1 MNINCPYCGTEYEI
15 AQKDFA
21 RSATC
26 EASGNNFVI
35 GAKSEVGTNA
45 ANKALQSVSVRSS
58 NNIAIW
64 VCIAIRATVIFFLI
78 ACFCVAPASGE
89 DNAYPRSA
97 KEAIAGALANVR
109 NRYHTK
115 LDHYG
120 LTESYFDDTSGIC
133 DLMLIENQRWMKY
146 QIVYYRSTDEI
157 LWPRTMPKG
166 VAKDLMQD
174 RLLIQKYELGLY
186 NEERGCNRSD
196 RGQITDV
203 EERKVRV
210 QALYHQHGIDKEFDP
225 TKDPTKIKETQAERP
240 KPAYKPLW
248 EEESL
253 TPEQQAL
260 EERLKKEGDADLAAL
275 LKRQKQRTIAE
286 QSQIRRM
293 ATLPYCQH

>member
-64 VCIAIRATVIFFLI
+64 VCIAIRATVIFFSY
-78 ACFCVAPASGE
+78 CMFCVVPASGA
-89 DNAYPRSA
+89 DNTYPRSA
-97 KEAIAGALANVR
+97 KEAIAGALVNVR
-109 NRYHTK
+109 NRYHAK

-157 LWPRTMPKG
+157 SWPRTMPKG

-174 RLLIQKYELGLY
+174 RLLIQKYELGLC
-186 NEERGCNRSD
+186 NEERGYNQSD
-196 RGQITDV
+196 WGQITDV
-203 EERKVRV
+203 EAQKTRV
-210 QALYHQHGIDKEFDP
+210 QALYKQYRIEKEFDLNQNSAKI
-225 TKDPTKIKETQAERP
+225 TKVPKERHR
-240 KPAYKPLW
+240 PAYKPLW

-253 TPEQQAL
+253 TPEEQAL
-260 EERLKKEGDADLAAL
+260 AERLKKEGDADLAAIH
-275 LKRQKQRTIAE
+275 KRQKLLRTLKSFCFLSELI
-286 QSQIRRM
+286 
-293 ATLPYCQH
+293 